1 MLLKNASFYDD
12 EILKRADIRL
22 KDSLITEI
30 KENLS
35 PINNEEVVEC
45 SNLFVLPSFIDL
57 SVTGLEGYENL
68 KQKAFKGGWGYSM
81 FLIAIKAALK
91 TSWRSKTTN

>member
-22 KDSLITEI
+22 NDSLIIEI

-35 PINNEEVVEC
+35 PTKNEEVIEC
-45 SNLFVLPSFIDL
+45 GDLFVLPSFIDL
-57 SVTGLEGYENL
+57 SVTGLE
-68 KQKAFKGGWGYSM
+68 
-81 FLIAIKAALK
+81 
-91 TSWRSKTTN
+91 

>member
-22 KDSLITEI
+22 KDSLIIEI

-35 PINNEEVVEC
+35 PTKNEEVIEC
-45 SNLFVLPSFIDL
+45 RDLFV
-57 SVTGLEGYENL
+57 
-68 KQKAFKGGWGYSM
+68 
-81 FLIAIKAALK
+81 
-91 TSWRSKTTN
+91 